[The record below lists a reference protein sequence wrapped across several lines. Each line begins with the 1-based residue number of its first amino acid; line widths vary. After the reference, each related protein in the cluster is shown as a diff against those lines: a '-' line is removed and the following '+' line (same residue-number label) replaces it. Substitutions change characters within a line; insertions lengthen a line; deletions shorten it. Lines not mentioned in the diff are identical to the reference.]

1 MAHGRM
7 AVQIPPA
14 ADSLDSFP
22 GLNAVTKRS
31 NENIEFKIG
40 RYGWWFSYYLDDL
53 LMGEFEILRDALLS
67 TVLWNFFFIRLDK
80 QCSLGQRKFV

>member
-31 NENIEFKIG
+31 NENIEFEIG
-40 RYGWWFSYYLDDL
+40 RYG
-53 LMGEFEILRDALLS
+53 
-67 TVLWNFFFIRLDK
+67 
-80 QCSLGQRKFV
+80 